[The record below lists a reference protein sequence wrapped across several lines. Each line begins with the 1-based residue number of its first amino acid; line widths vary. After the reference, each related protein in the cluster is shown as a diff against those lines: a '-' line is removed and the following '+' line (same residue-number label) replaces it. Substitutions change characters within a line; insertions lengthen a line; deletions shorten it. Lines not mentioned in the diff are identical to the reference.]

1 MTLFEF
7 PNSQD
12 TDHAPV
18 QSAFQTAVQLL
29 AAGRASLL
37 LREGDGMVL
46 TVAASVGIRQA
57 LVPDIRVTVG
67 EGIAGMVAQQDM
79 SLFGELENGTFLS
92 TPVSSEGGVE
102 GVLNVT
108 NRRGGRQY
116 TVDDMPLAESVARH
130 IGHLI
135 VYSRLA
141 ARDSLSGLSNRRAFT
156 EALERELALSAR
168 KKSVFSV
175 VFLDLDN
182 LKTLNDE
189 FGHAKGDE
197 AIRGIGETL
206 QHVLRPYDFAAR
218 FGGDEFALLLSG
230 SDEPDEIVG
239 DRIANA
245 LEQLSE
251 QLGLPIA
258 VSMGVARYP
267 ADGQVGANLVAV
279 ADERMYHQKR
289 EKKLRALA

>member
-1 MTLFEF
+1 MTVLEF
-7 PNSQD
+7 SNSQD
-12 TDHAPV
+12 TADSPV

-37 LREGDGMVL
+37 LREGDGMAL
-46 TVAASVGIRQA
+46 TIVASVGIRQA

-67 EGIAGMVAQQDM
+67 EGIAGMVAQQEM
-79 SLFGELENGTFLS
+79 TLFGELDNGTFLS
-92 TPVSSEGGVE
+92 TPVSTDGRVE

-108 NRRGGRQY
+108 NRQGGRQY
-116 TVDDMPLAESVARH
+116 TVDDMPLAESVAKH

-168 KKSVFSV
+168 KNSVFSV

-182 LKTLNDE
+182 LKSLNDE

-239 DRIANA
+239 DRINDA
-245 LEQLSE
+245 LEQLS
-251 QLGLPIA
+251 QSLGLPIA

-267 ADGQVGANLVAV
+267 TDGQVGVDLVAV
-279 ADERMYHQKR
+279 ADARMYQQKR
-289 EKKLRALA
+289 EKKVRALA